1 MADLNIILIALFFSA
16 FFSGMEI
23 AFISVNKL
31 QIEVQAK
38 NGGWSDKILAKF
50 ITNQSGFLG
59 TTLIG
64 NNIALVVYGIFM
76 AKAIDPW
83 LVQVL
88 PEAINQPITHLVL
101 QTLIST
107 LLVLFTAEFLPKS
120 LFILEPNRVL
130 KWLAIPMVFIYYLL
144 WLLTFI
150 VTWISK
156 LLIVYVFRL
165 SYNETKPVYGLADL
179 NIYIKNLVNQT
190 DSIDG
195 NEDLPDV
202 DEAIFSNAID
212 FKNLQIRDCM
222 IPRTEII
229 SVEVT
234 DVLEDLVESLIKS
247 GHSKVLVFENN
258 IDNILGYC
266 HAHELF
272 KKPQSIKSIMSPIMI
287 VPETMRAQ
295 ELMVK
300 FITNKKGIAVV
311 VDEYGGTSGLV
322 CLEDLIEEIVGEIHD
337 EHDKEALIEEKI
349 DQHTYKLSARHEIEY
364 LNDTYKWGLPLG
376 EYETLGGLLLSII
389 GDIPNSGQMIDFK
402 PFKAEI
408 IEMEDKR
415 IILVKLKIRKR

>member
-1 MADLNIILIALFFSA
+1 MEDLNIILLALFFSA

-31 QIEVQAK
+31 HLEVQAK
-38 NGGWSDKILAKF
+38 KGSWADRILLKF
-50 ITNQSGFLG
+50 LGNQSGFLG

-88 PEAINQPITHLVL
+88 PEAVNQPIVHLTL

-107 LLVLFTAEFLPKS
+107 LIVLFTAEFMPKS
-120 LFILEPNRVL
+120 IFMLEPNRVL
-130 KWLAIPMVFIYYLL
+130 KWLAIPMLMIYYLL
-144 WLLTFI
+144 WLITFI
-150 VTWISK
+150 VTWVSK
-156 LLIVYVFRL
+156 QLIVKVFRL
-165 SYNETKPVYGLADL
+165 QYNDSKPVYGLADL
-179 NIYIKNLVNQT
+179 NTYIKNLVKQEG
-190 DSIDG
+190 IAEG
-195 NEDLPDV
+195 GEDLPEV
-202 DEAIFSNAID
+202 DEDIFSNAIE

-222 IPRTEII
+222 IPRTEIV

-234 DVLEDLVESLIKS
+234 DKIEDLVDSLIDS

-258 IDNILGYC
+258 IDNVLGYC

-272 KKPQSIKSIMSPIMI
+272 KKPKNIKQIMSPIMI
-287 VPETMRAQ
+287 VPETMKAQ

-300 FITNKKGIAVV
+300 FIEDKKGIAVV

-337 EHDKEALIEEKI
+337 EHDIEALIEEKI
-349 DQHTYKLSARHEIEY
+349 NARTYKLSARHEIEY
-364 LNDTYKWGLPLG
+364 LNDKYHWKLPEG

-389 GDIPNSGQMIDFK
+389 GDIPKHSQVIDFEDYS
-402 PFKAEI
+402 AQI
-408 IEMEDKR
+408 VEMDEKR
-415 IILVKLKIRKR
+415 IISIILTLN

>member
-1 MADLNIILIALFFSA
+1 MEDLNIILVALFFSA

-31 QIEVQAK
+31 QLEVQAK
-38 NGGWSDKILAKF
+38 NGGWADRILLKF
-50 ITNQSGFLG
+50 LGNQSGFLG

-88 PEAINQPITHLVL
+88 PAAVNQPIIHLTL

-107 LLVLFTAEFLPKS
+107 LIVLFTAEFLPKS
-120 LFILEPNRVL
+120 IFMLEPNRVL
-130 KWLAIPMVFIYYLL
+130 KWLAIPMLMIYYLL
-144 WLLTFI
+144 WLITFI
-150 VTWISK
+150 VTWVSK
-156 LLIVYVFRL
+156 QLIVNVFRL
-165 SYNETKPVYGLADL
+165 PYSDSKPVYGLADL
-179 NIYIKNLVNQT
+179 NTYIKNLVNQEG
-190 DSIDG
+190 IAEG
-195 NEDLPDV
+195 GEDLPEV
-202 DEAIFSNAID
+202 DEDFFSKAIE

-222 IPRTEII
+222 IPRTEIV

-234 DVLEDLVESLIKS
+234 DKIEELVDSLIDS

-258 IDNILGYC
+258 IDNVLGYC

-272 KKPQSIKSIMSPIMI
+272 KKPQNIKQIMSPIMI
-287 VPETMRAQ
+287 VPETMKAQ

-300 FITNKKGIAVV
+300 FIEDKKGIAVV

-337 EHDKEALIEEKI
+337 EHDIEALIEEKV
-349 DQHTYKLSARHEIEY
+349 DAKTYKLSARHEIEY
-364 LNDTYKWGLPLG
+364 LNDKYQWNLPEG

-389 GDIPNSGQMIDFK
+389 GDIPKPGQIIDF
-402 PFKAEI
+402 EDYSSQI
-408 IEMEDKR
+408 VEMDEKR
-415 IILVKLKIRKR
+415 IISIILNLK

>member
-1 MADLNIILIALFFSA
+1 MEDLNIILIALIFSA
-16 FFSGMEI
+16 FFSGIEI
-23 AFISVNKL
+23 AFISANKL
-31 QIEVQAK
+31 QLEVQAK
-38 NGGWSDKILAKF
+38 SGGWSEKILAKF
-50 ITNQSGFLG
+50 LTNQSGFLG

-83 LVQVL
+83 LNQVL
-88 PEAINQPITHLVL
+88 PAVINQPVSHLVL

-120 LFILEPNRVL
+120 LFMLEPNRVL
-130 KWLAIPMVFIYYLL
+130 KWLAIPMLLIYYVL

-156 LLIVYVFRL
+156 QLIVHVFRL
-165 SYNETKPVYGLADL
+165 SYSESKPVYGLADL
-179 NIYIKNLVNQT
+179 NTYIKNLVNT
-190 DSIDG
+190 SDSVEG

-202 DEAIFSNAID
+202 DEDILSNAIE

-222 IPRTEII
+222 TPRTEIV
-229 SVEVT
+229 SVDIT
-234 DVLEDLVESLIKS
+234 NDLEDLVDSLIKS

-258 IDNILGYC
+258 IDNVLGYC

-272 KKPQSIKSIMSPIMI
+272 KKPKDIKQIMSTIMI

-300 FITNKKGIAVV
+300 FITDKKGIAVV

-337 EHDKEALIEEKI
+337 EHDIEALIEEKM
-349 DQHTYKLSARHEIEY
+349 DATTYKLSARHEIEY
-364 LNDTYKWGLPLG
+364 LNDTYKWNLPEG

-389 GDIPNSGQMIDFK
+389 GDIPKTGQIIEFE
-402 PFKAEI
+402 PYSAEI
-408 IEMEDKR
+408 IEMEEKR
-415 IILVKLKIRKR
+415 IISVSLKIK